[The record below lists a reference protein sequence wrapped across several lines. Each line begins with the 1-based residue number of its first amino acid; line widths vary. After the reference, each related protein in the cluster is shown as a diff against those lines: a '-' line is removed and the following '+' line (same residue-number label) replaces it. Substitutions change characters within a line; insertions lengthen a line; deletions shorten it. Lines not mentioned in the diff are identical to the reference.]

1 MCGITGM
8 CGMYLLQMN
17 SLEATNNHLTREDT
31 QTKQKEKNHHMSI
44 ITEHAHYN
52 NDCNAPRAN
61 GFVQDII
68 NYNGEEGIHIC
79 PYLVMKAFCLLYT
92 LVSYC
97 FFL

>member
-1 MCGITGM
+1 M

-44 ITEHAHYN
+44 ITEYAHYN
-52 NDCNAPRAN
+52 NDCNTPIAN

-79 PYLVMKAFCLLYT
+79 PLPGNEIFLFAVHFGKLL
-92 LVSYC
+92 L
-97 FFL
+97 FPLIL